1 VTAPLRVSDGRF
13 CSQKHIFYSKH
24 NRRAGEYPG
33 AHCWSFPSIAHVEY
47 TAQVQQGKD
56 VSYIWKRAQKDP
68 GRLTARRYM
77 SESCVTPISTSLRFT
92 LVVGTMDDL
101 AARVEALEVG
111 ATFEA
116 TQHEVQRIQYDL
128 LLKLREIRAGL
139 QANQGGGLLSAT
151 TATELEALKAENGAL
166 KLKNSKLEYRVE
178 IMKSSIEELL
188 AAQKPSKA

>member
-1 VTAPLRVSDGRF
+1 
-13 CSQKHIFYSKH
+13 
-24 NRRAGEYPG
+24 
-33 AHCWSFPSIAHVEY
+33 
-47 TAQVQQGKD
+47 
-56 VSYIWKRAQKDP
+56 
-68 GRLTARRYM
+68 
-77 SESCVTPISTSLRFT
+77 
-92 LVVGTMDDL
+92 MDDL

-116 TQHEVQRIQYDL
+116 TQQEVQRIQYDL